1 MTLPLLGCR
10 RTRCSSAW
18 AAARARR
25 RWLQARPHGFSA
37 HSSSPC
43 NADDWLTGGVGTA
56 ELPKRQQ
63 AQARAV
69 PLQPYSGAA
78 APPKQAPLAAPL
90 AAPPQKQLFSAA
102 AAGAPGQGAHLL
114 CSGHLLA
121 QGALRLTP

>member
-1 MTLPLLGCR
+1 M
-10 RTRCSSAW
+10 
-18 AAARARR
+18 AAGAPPCFR
-25 RWLQARPHGFSA
+25 A
-37 HSSSPC
+37 HSHSPG
-43 NADDWLTGGVGTA
+43 NADDWLTVGAGAA

-102 AAGAPGQGAHLL
+102 AAGAPAQGAQLL
-114 CSGHLLA
+114 SSGHLLS
-121 QGALRLTP
+121 R